1 MTGGLIL
8 DLIVLILLLLFAAVG
23 AKKGLTVCLVNI
35 FSLIIALVLA
45 FLLCRSVG
53 DVVIKN
59 TSLDDNIKNTIYDN
73 LNVNIGE
80 SLDVN
85 NSNLPDNMKNYIN
98 ETIKNANSTKEEAI
112 QGLSEEITKQ
122 VIYVIC
128 FIAIFFI
135 VRILLVVVKIL
146 SNIINKLP
154 VLSQIDKLGGAICGF
169 IEGAIAIYAALT
181 IISMAAPTINNQKFS
196 SYIEDSYIAK
206 QIYNNNFISKKI
218 FKY

>member
-1 MTGGLIL
+1 MTGGVIL
-8 DLIVLILLLLFAAVG
+8 DLIVLILILLFVAVG

-35 FSLIIALVLA
+35 FSLLIALVLA

-53 DVVIKN
+53 DVFIKN
-59 TSLDDNIKNTIYDN
+59 TSLDDNIKNTIYEN

-80 SLDVN
+80 NFDVN
-85 NSNLPDNMKNYIN
+85 SSNLPDNMKKYIN
-98 ETIKNANSTKEEAI
+98 ETMKNANNTKVEALHS
-112 QGLSEEITKQ
+112 LSEEIAKQ

-128 FIAIFFI
+128 FIAIFII

-169 IEGAIAIYAALT
+169 IEGAIVIYAALT

-206 QIYNNNFISKKI
+206 QIYNNNFISKKV

>member
-112 QGLSEEITKQ
+112 QALSEEITKQ

-128 FIAIFFI
+128 FIAIF
-135 VRILLVVVKIL
+135 
-146 SNIINKLP
+146 S
-154 VLSQIDKLGGAICGF
+154 
-169 IEGAIAIYAALT
+169 
-181 IISMAAPTINNQKFS
+181 
-196 SYIEDSYIAK
+196 
-206 QIYNNNFISKKI
+206 
-218 FKY
+218 

>member
-1 MTGGLIL
+1 MTGGVIL
-8 DLIVLILLLLFAAVG
+8 DLIVLILILLFVAVG

-35 FSLIIALVLA
+35 FSLLIALVLA

-53 DVVIKN
+53 DVVIKSTN
-59 TSLDDNIKNTIYDN
+59 LDDNIKNTIYEN

-80 SLDVN
+80 NFDVN
-85 NSNLPDNMKNYIN
+85 SSNLPDNMKKYIN
-98 ETIKNANSTKEEAI
+98 ETMKNANNTKEEAL
-112 QGLSEEITKQ
+112 QSLSEEIAKQ

-128 FIAIFFI
+128 FIAIFII
-135 VRILLVVVKIL
+135 VRVLLVVVKIL

-169 IEGAIAIYAALT
+169 VEGAIVIYVALT

-196 SYIEDSYIAK
+196 SYIENSYIAK
-206 QIYNNNFISKKI
+206 QIYNNNFISKKV

>member
-59 TSLDDNIKNTIYDN
+59 TSLDDNIQNTIYDN

-112 QGLSEEITKQ
+112 QGLSEKITKQ

-169 IEGAIAIYAALT
+169 LEGAIVIYAALT